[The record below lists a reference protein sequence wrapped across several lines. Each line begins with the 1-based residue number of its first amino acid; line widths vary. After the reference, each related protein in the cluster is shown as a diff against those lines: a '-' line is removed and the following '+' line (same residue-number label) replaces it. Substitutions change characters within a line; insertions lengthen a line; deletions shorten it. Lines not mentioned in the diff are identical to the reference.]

1 MHLPWAFEIMAGE
14 GLEDAAAAFPA
25 PPPPHRPGSSFV
37 HEGEAYRLLED
48 AGLIPPL
55 HGWVGEVLPFLPG
68 DAVVLKGLGDGL
80 WHKSELGAVR
90 MMDFDLK
97 ALDRAARDMRDR
109 VEGEGHA
116 WVGALVCERLP
127 ISRPE
132 GLPSEAFVSLTRG
145 DGGWTL
151 VLGIGGLQAEALGA
165 LAPPLRLPLSAT
177 SQEEALAAF
186 EGHLLGRVW
195 LGTLRGTRPLTSV
208 RQLRLFFDALWRAA
222 DLAEVRGLRLLEMN
236 PVALDDSGD
245 PRPLDA
251 VGLRAEGP
259 AFHRLPPPPG
269 FLDAI
274 LAPRSVALAGVSS
287 QPGTVGRII
296 LDNLRRRPWDR
307 LLILKPGQEEMLGLP
322 CVPDVSALKSDPV
335 DLLLLALPAPAAAK
349 ALLQL
354 LDQGGGARVVGLVSG
369 GLGDGADT
377 EGLGARLA
385 QALREAREMGCWTP
399 AVLGP
404 NFLGHWVPGADLDS
418 SFIASGRLPAMPA
431 GGGPLALLSQSGAFL
446 ITRRSRMPRLP
457 FGLAQALGNQMDVAL
472 PDMLEAL
479 AERPEFGAVAAY
491 LEGFGPGHLAAT
503 AHAVARLAAS
513 GRRPLVLRAGRT
525 AEGQAAAA
533 SHTGALAGDA
543 ALEEALLRRAGARW
557 TTSQAA
563 FDAGLAWLGAFPR
576 LALGPV
582 ALVTNAGFESV
593 GAGDVLEAPL
603 SPAAPEEALA
613 SDLAAILEEEGLGG
627 LVAPRLPL
635 DLTPMAPLRVFG
647 RCAARV
653 IESGAAVLV
662 VGIVPFALHLGTE
675 DLDAT
680 RAFAADLM
688 ARAQARGKALA
699 FAVDAGSDFDA
710 YRDALASSGAPVFLR
725 VEDALAGLKA
735 LA

>member
-14 GLEDAAAAFPA
+14 GLEDWTDALPA
-25 PPPPHRPGSSFV
+25 PLPQPRPGSAFV

-48 AGLIPPL
+48 AGLMPPL

-90 MMDFDLK
+90 MMDFDLR
-97 ALDRAARDMRDR
+97 ALDRAAREMRDR
-109 VEGEGHA
+109 IEGEGHA
-116 WVGALVCERLP
+116 WAGGLVCERLP
-127 ISRPE
+127 ISRSE
-132 GLPSEAFVSLTRG
+132 GLPSEALVSLTRG

-151 VLGIGGLQAEALGA
+151 VLGVGGLQAEALGA

-177 SQEEALAAF
+177 TQAQALAAF

-195 LGTLRGTRPLTSV
+195 LGTLRGTRPLTTV
-208 RQLRLFFDALWRAA
+208 RQLQLFFDALWRAA
-222 DLAEVRGLRLLEMN
+222 DLAEVRGLKLLEMN

-259 AFHRLPPPPG
+259 ASRRCPPSPG
-269 FLDAI
+269 FLDLL
-274 LAPRSVALAGVSS
+274 LAPRSVAVAGVSS
-287 QPGTVGRII
+287 QAGTVGRII
-296 LDNLRRRPWDR
+296 LDNLQRRPWER
-307 LLILKPGQEEMLGLP
+307 LVIVKPGQDAMLGLP

-335 DLLLLALPAPAAAK
+335 DLLLLALPAPAAAQ

-354 LDQGGGARVVGLVSG
+354 LDQGGGASVVGLVSG

-404 NFLGHWVPGADLDS
+404 NFLGHWVPGAGLDS
-418 SFIASGRLPAMPA
+418 SFIAAGRLPAMPE

-446 ITRRSRMPRLP
+446 ITRRSRLPRLP

-472 PDMLEAL
+472 PDLLEAL

-503 AHAVARLAAS
+503 AHAVARLAAT
-513 GRRPLVLRAGRT
+513 GRRPLILRAGRT

-543 ALEEALLRRAGARW
+543 ALEEALLTRAGARW

-576 LALGPV
+576 LDLGPI

-603 SPAAPEEALA
+603 HPAAPNQGLSA
-613 SDLAAILEEEGLGG
+613 DLAAILGEEGLGG

-635 DLTPMAPLRVFG
+635 DLTPMAPLRVFH

-653 IESGAAVLV
+653 LASEASIVV

-675 DLDAT
+675 DLEAT

-688 ARAQARGKALA
+688 DRARARDKALA
-699 FAVDAGSDFDA
+699 FAVDAGPDFDA
-710 YRDALASSGAPVFLR
+710 YRDALAESGAPVFLR
-725 VEDALAGLKA
+725 VEDALLGLKA

>member
-25 PPPPHRPGSSFV
+25 PPPPPRPAPAFV

-48 AGLIPPL
+48 AGLTPPL
-55 HGWVGEVLPFLPG
+55 HGWAGEVLPFLPG
-68 DAVVLKGLGDGL
+68 DAVVVKGLGEGL

-90 MMDFDLK
+90 MMGFDLK
-97 ALDRAARDMRDR
+97 ALDRAAREMRDR
-109 VEGEGHA
+109 IEGEGHP
-116 WVGALVCERLP
+116 WVGALVCQRIP
-127 ISRPE
+127 IARAE
-132 GLPSEAFVSLTRG
+132 GLPSEALVSLTRG

-165 LAPPLRLPLSAT
+165 VAPPLRLPLSAT
-177 SQEEALAAF
+177 SQAEALAAF
-186 EGHLLGRVW
+186 EAHLLGRVW
-195 LGTLRGTRPLTSV
+195 LGTLRGTRPLTTV

-222 DLAEVRGLRLLEMN
+222 DLAEVRGLKLLEMN

-251 VGLRAEGP
+251 VGLRTEGA
-259 AFHRLPPPPG
+259 AFRRFPPPPG
-269 FLDAI
+269 FLETL
-274 LAPRSVALAGVSS
+274 LAPRRVALAGVSS
-287 QPGTVGRII
+287 QAGTVGRII
-296 LDNLRRRPWDR
+296 LDNLRRRDWER
-307 LLILKPGQEEMLGLP
+307 LLIVKPGQDEMLGLP
-322 CVPDVSALKSDPV
+322 CVPDVAALKQDPV

-354 LDQGGGARVVGLVSG
+354 LDQGGGATVVGLVSG
-369 GLGDGADT
+369 GLGDGADA
-377 EGLGARLA
+377 EGLGAKLA
-385 QALREAREMGCWTP
+385 QSLREAREMGCWTP

-404 NFLGHWVPGADLDS
+404 NFLGHWVPAAGLDS
-418 SFIASGRLPAMPA
+418 SFIAGGRLPAMPE

-472 PDMLEAL
+472 PDMLDAL

-503 AHAVARLAAS
+503 AHAVARLAAT
-513 GRRPLVLRAGRT
+513 GRRPLILRAGRT

-543 ALEEALLRRAGARW
+543 ALEEALLTRAGARW

-563 FDAGLAWLGAFPR
+563 FDAGLAWLGAFPK

-603 SPAAPEEALA
+603 RPAAADP
-613 SDLAAILEEEGLGG
+613 DLAAELGAILAEEGLGG

-653 IESGAAVLV
+653 LESEATVVV

-675 DLDAT
+675 DLDET
-680 RAFAADLM
+680 RRFAARLM
-688 ARAQARGKALA
+688 ERARSRGKALA
-699 FAVDAGSDFDA
+699 FAVDAGSDFET

-725 VEDALAGLKA
+725 VEDALLGLKA

>member
-25 PPPPHRPGSSFV
+25 PPSPRAASPFV

-48 AGLIPPL
+48 AGLVPPL

-68 DAVVLKGLGDGL
+68 DGVVVKGLGDGL

-97 ALDRAARDMRDR
+97 ALDRAAREMRDR
-109 VEGEGHA
+109 IEGEGHA
-116 WVGALVCERLP
+116 WVGALVCQRIP
-127 ISRPE
+127 IARAE

-177 SQEEALAAF
+177 SQAEALAAL

-195 LGTLRGTRPLTSV
+195 LGTLRGTRPLTGI
-208 RQLRLFFDALWRAA
+208 RQLRLFIDALWRAA
-222 DLAEVRGLRLLEMN
+222 DLAEVRGLKLLEMN

-251 VGLRAEGP
+251 VGLRAEGEV
-259 AFHRLPPPPG
+259 FHRQPPPPG
-269 FLDAI
+269 FLEAI
-274 LAPRSVALAGVSS
+274 LSPQTVALAGVSS
-287 QPGTVGRII
+287 QAGTVGRII
-296 LDNLRRRPWDR
+296 LDNLRRRDWER
-307 LLILKPGQEEMLGLP
+307 LVIVKPGQEAMLGLP
-322 CVPDVSALKSDPV
+322 CVPDVTALKQHPV

-349 ALLQL
+349 TLLQL
-354 LDQGGGARVVGLVSG
+354 LDQGGGAKVVGLVSG

-377 EGLGARLA
+377 EGLGAKLS
-385 QALREAREMGCWTP
+385 QALHEAREMGCWTP

-404 NFLGHWVPGADLDS
+404 NFLGHWVPQANLDS
-418 SFIASGRLPAMPA
+418 SFIAGGRLPAMPA
-431 GGGPLALLSQSGAFL
+431 QGGPLALLSQSGAFL
-446 ITRRSRMPRLP
+446 ITRRSRMPQLP

-472 PDMLEAL
+472 PDLLEAL
-479 AERPEFGAVAAY
+479 AERPEFGAIAAY

-503 AHAVARLAAS
+503 AHAVARLAAT
-513 GRRPLVLRAGRT
+513 GRRPLLLRAGRT

-563 FDAGLAWLGAFPR
+563 FDAGLAWLGAFPK
-576 LALGPV
+576 LAPGPV

-593 GAGDVLEAPL
+593 GAGDAMEAPL
-603 SPAAPEEALA
+603 RPAAPDEAL
-613 SDLAAILEEEGLGG
+613 SRDLSAILTEEGLGG

-653 IESGAAVLV
+653 LDSEAAILV

-675 DLDAT
+675 DLEAT
-680 RAFAADLM
+680 RAFSRDLM
-688 ARAQARGKALA
+688 AQALARGKALA
-699 FAVDAGSDFDA
+699 FAVDAGPDFEA

-725 VEDALAGLKA
+725 VEDALEGLKA